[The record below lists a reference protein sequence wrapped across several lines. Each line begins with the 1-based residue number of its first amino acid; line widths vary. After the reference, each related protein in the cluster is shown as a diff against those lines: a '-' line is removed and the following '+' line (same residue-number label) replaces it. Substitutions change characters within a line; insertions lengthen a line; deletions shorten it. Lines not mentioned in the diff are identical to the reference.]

1 MPAPGRPTLNEQ
13 LLSQIL
19 QTAAQLAVFTAIF
32 VPLER
37 LFALRREQLLRKEWL
52 NDVGYYFLNG
62 LLLGSLLALP
72 VAALSV
78 GALHLVPDAVLD
90 TARALPLWA
99 RIPLVMFVGDV
110 GAYWG
115 HRACHRF
122 ALLWR
127 FHVIHHSATH
137 IDWLVNNR
145 AHPLELVVTRL
156 FGLAPLFALGLA
168 QTTVGDNAMPVV
180 LTVFLLF
187 WGHVIHANVRWRFG
201 WLEYL
206 IATPAFH
213 HWHHTNDDKRNH
225 NFAAVLPVVDMIFGT
240 FYLPKHFPTVYG
252 ADDEL
257 APALWAQLID
267 PLMPPAKGG
276 KAQGN

>member
-1 MPAPGRPTLNEQ
+1 MNEP
-13 LLSQIL
+13 LLRQFLQI
-19 QTAAQLAVFTAIF
+19 AAQMAVFTAVF

-37 LFALRREQLLRKEWL
+37 WFTLRQEKLLRKEWL
-52 NDVGYYFLNG
+52 NDVGYFFLNG
-62 LLLGSLLALP
+62 LLLSTLLAFP
-72 VAALSV
+72 VAALTI
-78 GALHLVPDAVLD
+78 GAQHLVPDAVFQA
-90 TARALPLWA
+90 ARDLPLWA
-99 RIPLVMFVGDV
+99 RIPLVLFVGDI

-145 AHPLELVVTRL
+145 AHPVELVVTRI

-168 QTTVGDNAMPVV
+168 QTTVGDNAIPV
-180 LTVFLLF
+180 LGTAFLLV

-213 HWHHTNDDKRNH
+213 HWHHTNDDKRDH
-225 NFAAVLPVVDMIFGT
+225 NYAALFPVVDMMFGT
-240 FYLPKHFPTVYG
+240 FYLPRHFPTVYG
-252 ADDEL
+252 ADMQL

-267 PLMPPAKGG
+267 PLMPAAKAGSN
-276 KAQGN
+276 KSQES